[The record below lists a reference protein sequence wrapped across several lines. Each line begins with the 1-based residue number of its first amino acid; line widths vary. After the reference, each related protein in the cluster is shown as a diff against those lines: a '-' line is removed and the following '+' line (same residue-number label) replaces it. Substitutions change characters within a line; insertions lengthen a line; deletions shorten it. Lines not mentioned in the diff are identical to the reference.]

1 MHNSFRTAQLRHV
14 DIKVKKM
21 VSIQWLLL
29 HSAAEVGLASNVIQR
44 QPFWH
49 ELGMIPRGI
58 SANTPNT
65 LQYICSLPQSL
76 QENVGMLP
84 VVKPQPVYSTF
95 VPFIQPFS
103 HKVLRLVSSEKSAS
117 IYLKLLRTLSSVSY
131 WIIQGVSE
139 IGSHINTHENSSHF
153 KHQYQWLYIHYQLDA
168 PIIIYS

>member
-29 HSAAEVGLASNVIQR
+29 HSAVEVGWASNVIQR
-44 QPFWH
+44 QLFWH
-49 ELGMIPRGI
+49 ELGLIPRRI
-58 SANTPNT
+58 LANTPTT
-65 LQYICSLPQSL
+65 LQDICSLSQSV

-84 VVKPQPVYSTF
+84 AVKPQPVYSTF
-95 VPFIQPFS
+95 VPFFQSFS
-103 HKVLRLVSSEKSAS
+103 HKVLRLVSREKSAS
-117 IYLKLLRTLSSVSY
+117 IYLKVLRTLSSVTY

-139 IGSHINTHENSSHF
+139 IGSHINTHENNSHF
-153 KHQYQWLYIHYQLDA
+153 KHQYQWLYIDYQLDA